1 MPKEKIIYDQAMMNL
16 AVEAEQAGIKG
27 MSYEEFRK
35 KRISFEQD
43 SVEKLETLRQEL
55 ESLKAV
61 NLHPTP

>member
-1 MPKEKIIYDQAMMNL
+1 MMNL